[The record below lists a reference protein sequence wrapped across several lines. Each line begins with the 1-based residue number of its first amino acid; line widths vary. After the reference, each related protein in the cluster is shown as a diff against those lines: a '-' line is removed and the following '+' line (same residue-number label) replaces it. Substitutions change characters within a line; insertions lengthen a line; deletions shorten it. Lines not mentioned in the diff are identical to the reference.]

1 MANIDIASLFSD
13 IVPDPAQQQRER
25 TLQQNDAVNQANLVG
40 TLGGMAAYLAPE
52 RSRALQQS
60 ATGLLGIEQPTSAA
74 DQVKAQLAAA
84 SSQKQTPDSLIR
96 LAKLVENT
104 DPQKAAQFRQAAA
117 QMQVDEAALI
127 GSRAEDRAIMT
138 QAQQRIIDAA
148 KDGTPEVKAV
158 AREQAARLPALFAND
173 PKAAREY
180 VLKLEEERRKAADD
194 LNEAGVATTRQRDQ
208 EIASRKVELQR
219 LGLEGPELEDTAAK
233 LVDGSLRIEL
243 QEDGSLFQIDD
254 VLAASPDP
262 AIRAT
267 AVKRI
272 RPDDPLATVD
282 DLNPYDLPEGMSL
295 AEAATKGTGI
305 VNMFKEGVGR
315 WTSNFLPT
323 ALDEERT
330 AARNV
335 LNGADN
341 LLIKA
346 FSVNDSRY
354 SIQEQE
360 RIRATY
366 GINPKLGES
375 PESMAVKID
384 NLDKFTE
391 RELDKLVKSVND
403 PTTDPIRRLADKAT
417 ISELKSFRGIMF
429 PVEKQAPTVRNIDD
443 VTVMTVDDVNRYIDN
458 TSEEDF
464 AKLPKA
470 TQEAIL
476 SKMGGY

>member
-1 MANIDIASLFSD
+1 MANIDISSLFSD
-13 IVPDPAQQQRER
+13 VLPDPARQQQER
-25 TLQQNDAVNQANLVG
+25 VLQQNDAVNQANLVNK
-40 TLGGMAAYLAPE
+40 LGGMAAYYGPE

-60 ATGLLGIEQPTSAA
+60 ATGLLGIQQPTSAA

-117 QMQVDEAALI
+117 QMQAGEAALI

-148 KDGTPEVKAV
+148 KDGTPEAQAV

-194 LNEAGVATTRQRDQ
+194 INKAGAATTRQRDD
-208 EIASRKVELQR
+208 EIASRTVELQR

-272 RPDDPLATVD
+272 RPDDPLATVE

-305 VNMFKEGVGR
+305 VNMFKEGIAR
-315 WTSNFLPT
+315 WTSNFVPS
-323 ALDEERT
+323 ALDDDRT
-330 AARNV
+330 KAKNV

-341 LLIKA
+341 LLIRA
-346 FSVNDSRY
+346 FSLNPRY
-354 SIQEQE
+354 PVAEQE
-360 RIRATY
+360 RIRETY

-375 PESMAVKID
+375 PKSMASKIE
-384 NLDKFTE
+384 NLDSFTE
-391 RELDKLVKSVND
+391 RELAKLVKSVND
-403 PTTDPIRRLADKAT
+403 PTTDPIKRLADKAT

-429 PVEKQAPTVRNIDD
+429 PVEKQAPVVRNIDD

-470 TQEAIL
+470 TQQAIL
-476 SKMGGY
+476 AKMGGQ

>member
-13 IVPDPAQQQRER
+13 IVPNPEQQQRER
-25 TLQQNDAVNQANLVG
+25 VLQQNDAVNQANLVNQ
-40 TLGGMAAYLAPE
+40 LGGMAAYYGPE

-60 ATGLLGIEQPTSAA
+60 ATGLLGIQQPTSAA

-117 QMQVDEAALI
+117 QMQAGEAALI

-148 KDGTPEVKAV
+148 KDGTPEAQAV

-194 LNEAGVATTRQRDQ
+194 INKAGAATTRQRDD
-208 EIASRKVELQR
+208 EIASRTVELQR

-272 RPDDPLATVD
+272 RPDDPLATVE

-305 VNMFKEGVGR
+305 VNMFKEGIAR
-315 WTSNFLPT
+315 WTSNFVPS
-323 ALDEERT
+323 ALDDDRT
-330 AARNV
+330 KAKNV

-341 LLIKA
+341 LLIRA
-346 FSVNDSRY
+346 FSLNPRY
-354 SIQEQE
+354 PVAEQE
-360 RIRATY
+360 RIRETY

-375 PESMAVKID
+375 PKSMASKIE
-384 NLDKFTE
+384 NLDSFTE
-391 RELDKLVKSVND
+391 RELAKLVKSVND
-403 PTTDPIRRLADKAT
+403 PTTDPIKRLADKAT

-429 PVEKQAPTVRNIDD
+429 PVEKQAPVVRNIDD

-470 TQEAIL
+470 TQQAIL
-476 SKMGGY
+476 AKMGGQ

>member
-1 MANIDIASLFSD
+1 MAEPIDIGTLFAD
-13 IVPDPAQQQRER
+13 MLPDPMKAQREEGVR
-25 TLQQNDAVNQANLVG
+25 LSNLVSG
-40 TLGGMAAYLAPE
+40 GGSAAAYYAPQREATLRNALGGMFDVD
-52 RSRALQQS
+52 
-60 ATGLLGIEQPTSAA
+60 TSTPA
-74 DQVKAQLAAA
+74 DIVRAQLAAA
-84 SSQKQTPDSLIR
+84 SSQKQTPESLIR
-96 LAKLVENT
+96 LAKLIENT
-104 DPQKAAQFRQAAA
+104 DPQKAAQFRQAAT
-117 QMQVDEAALI
+117 QMQADEAALI

-148 KDGTPEVKAV
+148 KDGDDAAKAV

-194 LNEAGVATTRQRDQ
+194 INKAGAATTRQRDD
-208 EIASRKVELQR
+208 EIASRKAELEG
-219 LGLEGPELEDTAAK
+219 LGLTGQELEDTAAK
-233 LVDGSLRIEL
+233 LVDGSLRIQL

-254 VLAASPDP
+254 VLAASPNP

-272 RPDDPLATVD
+272 RPDDPLATVE

-305 VNMFKEGVGR
+305 VNMFKEGIAR
-315 WTSNFLPT
+315 WTSNFVPS
-323 ALDEERT
+323 ALDDERT
-330 AARNV
+330 KAKNV

-341 LLIKA
+341 LLIRA
-346 FSVNDSRY
+346 FSLNPRY
-354 SIQEQE
+354 PVAEQE
-360 RIRATY
+360 RIRETY
-366 GINPKLGES
+366 GINPKLAES
-375 PESMAVKID
+375 PKSMASKIE
-384 NLDKFTE
+384 NLDIFTE
-391 RELDKLVKSVND
+391 RELAKLVKSVND
-403 PTTDPIRRLADKAT
+403 PTTDPIKRLADKAT

-429 PVEKQAPTVRNIDD
+429 PLEKQTPTVRNIDD
-443 VTVMTVDDVNRYIDN
+443 VTVMTVDDINRYIDN

-476 SKMGGY
+476 AKIGG

>member
-1 MANIDIASLFSD
+1 MANIDISSLFSD
-13 IVPDPAQQQRER
+13 VLPDPARQQQER
-25 TLQQNDAVNQANLVG
+25 VLQQNDAVNQANLVNQ
-40 TLGGMAAYLAPE
+40 LGGMAAYYGPE

-60 ATGLLGIEQPTSAA
+60 ATGLLGIQQPTSAA

-117 QMQVDEAALI
+117 QMQAGEAALI

-148 KDGTPEVKAV
+148 KDGTPEAQAV

-194 LNEAGVATTRQRDQ
+194 INKAGAATTRQRDD
-208 EIASRKVELQR
+208 EIASRTVELQR

-272 RPDDPLATVD
+272 RPDDPLATVE

-305 VNMFKEGVGR
+305 VNMFKEGIAR
-315 WTSNFLPT
+315 WTSNFVPS
-323 ALDEERT
+323 ALDDDRT
-330 AARNV
+330 KAKNV

-341 LLIKA
+341 LLIRA
-346 FSVNDSRY
+346 FSLNPRY
-354 SIQEQE
+354 PVAEQE
-360 RIRATY
+360 RIRETY

-375 PESMAVKID
+375 PKSMASKIE
-384 NLDKFTE
+384 NLDSFTE
-391 RELDKLVKSVND
+391 RELAKLVKSVND
-403 PTTDPIRRLADKAT
+403 PTTDPIKRLADKAT

-429 PVEKQAPTVRNIDD
+429 PVEKQAPVVRNIDD

-470 TQEAIL
+470 TQQAIL
-476 SKMGGY
+476 AKMGGQ

>member
-1 MANIDIASLFSD
+1 MAGETININSLFAD
-13 IVPDPAQQQRER
+13 ILPDPAAEMRQQQSDLLSVLGTVGGVAALNAPQQQQQLRAAAGGLFGIDTRTGSEKLREQLGSAMQD
-25 TLQQNDAVNQANLVG
+25 TSAEGLIKLANLI
-40 TLGGMAAYLAPE
+40 
-52 RSRALQQS
+52 QQS
-60 ATGLLGIEQPTSAA
+60 NPEKAVELRASAA
-74 DQVKAQLAAA
+74 
-84 SSQKQTPDSLIR
+84 QKRKEEASLIS
-96 LAKLVENT
+96 
-104 DPQKAAQFRQAAA
+104 
-117 QMQVDEAALI
+117 
-127 GSRAEDRAIMT
+127 SRAEDKAIMT
-138 QAQQRIIDAA
+138 QAQQRLLDAA
-148 KDGTPEVKAV
+148 RNGTEAEKAA

-173 PKAAREY
+173 PEKAREY
-180 VLKLEEERRKAADD
+180 VLKLEEESRKAEAD
-194 LNEAGVATTRQRDQ
+194 LAKAGAATTRQRDD
-208 EIASRKVELQR
+208 EIAARKVELKG
-219 LGLEGPELEDTAAK
+219 LGLTGQNLEDTAAK

-262 AIRAT
+262 AVRAK

-272 RPDDPLATVD
+272 RPDDPLATVE

-305 VNMFKEGVGR
+305 VNMFKEGIAR
-315 WTSNFLPT
+315 WTSNFVPS

-346 FSVNDSRY
+346 FSVNDGRY
-354 SIQEQE
+354 SVQEQE

-391 RELDKLVKSVND
+391 RELAKLVKSVND
-403 PTTDPIRRLADKAT
+403 PTTDPIKRLADKAT

-429 PVEKQAPTVRNIDD
+429 PPEKQAPTVRNIDD

-476 SKMGGY
+476 AKMGG

>member
-1 MANIDIASLFSD
+1 MAGETININSLFAD
-13 IVPDPAQQQRER
+13 ILPDPAAEMRQQQSDLLSVLGTVGGVAALNAPQQQQQLRAAAGGLFGIDTRTGSEKLREQLGSAMQD
-25 TLQQNDAVNQANLVG
+25 TSAEGLIKLANLIQQ
-40 TLGGMAAYLAPE
+40 TNPE
-52 RSRALQQS
+52 KAVELRA
-60 ATGLLGIEQPTSAA
+60 SAA
-74 DQVKAQLAAA
+74 
-84 SSQKQTPDSLIR
+84 QKRKEEASLIS
-96 LAKLVENT
+96 
-104 DPQKAAQFRQAAA
+104 
-117 QMQVDEAALI
+117 
-127 GSRAEDRAIMT
+127 SRAEDKAIMT
-138 QAQQRIIDAA
+138 QAQQRLIDAA
-148 KDGTPEVKAV
+148 RNGTEAEKAA

-173 PKAAREY
+173 PEKAREY
-180 VLKLEEERRKAADD
+180 VLKLEEESRKAEAD
-194 LNEAGVATTRQRDQ
+194 LAKAGAATTRQRDD
-208 EIASRKVELQR
+208 EIAARKVELKG
-219 LGLEGPELEDTAAK
+219 LGLTGQNLEDTAAK

-262 AIRAT
+262 AVRAK

-272 RPDDPLATVD
+272 RPDDPLATVE

-305 VNMFKEGVGR
+305 VNMFKEGISR
-315 WTSNFLPT
+315 WTSNFLPS

-346 FSVNDSRY
+346 FSVNDGRY
-354 SIQEQE
+354 SVQEQE

-391 RELDKLVKSVND
+391 RELAKLVKSVND
-403 PTTDPIRRLADKAT
+403 PTTDPIKRLADKAT

-429 PVEKQAPTVRNIDD
+429 PPEKQAPTVRNIDD

-476 SKMGGY
+476 AKMGG

>member
-1 MANIDIASLFSD
+1 MADPININSLFSD
-13 IVPDPAQQQRER
+13 ILPDPAAEMRQQQSDLLNVLGTVGGVAALNAPQQQQQLRAAAGGLFGIDTRTGSEKLREQLGSAMQD
-25 TLQQNDAVNQANLVG
+25 TSAEGLIKLANLI
-40 TLGGMAAYLAPE
+40 
-52 RSRALQQS
+52 QQS
-60 ATGLLGIEQPTSAA
+60 NPEKAVELRASAA
-74 DQVKAQLAAA
+74 
-84 SSQKQTPDSLIR
+84 QKRKEEASLIS
-96 LAKLVENT
+96 
-104 DPQKAAQFRQAAA
+104 
-117 QMQVDEAALI
+117 
-127 GSRAEDRAIMT
+127 SRAEDKAIMT
-138 QAQQRIIDAA
+138 QAQQRLLDAA
-148 KDGTPEVKAV
+148 RNGTEAEKAA

-173 PKAAREY
+173 PEKAREY
-180 VLKLEEERRKAADD
+180 VLKLEEESRKAEAD
-194 LNEAGVATTRQRDQ
+194 LAKAGAATTRQRDD
-208 EIASRKVELQR
+208 EIAAREKELEG
-219 LGLEGPELEDTAAK
+219 LGMTGPELKNTAAK

-262 AIRAT
+262 AVRAK

-272 RPDDPLATVD
+272 RPDDPLATVE
-282 DLNPYDLPEGMSL
+282 DLNPYDLPEDMSL

-305 VNMFKEGVGR
+305 VNMFKEGIAR
-315 WTSNFLPT
+315 WTSNFLPS

-346 FSVNDSRY
+346 FSVNDGRY
-354 SIQEQE
+354 SVQEQE

-429 PVEKQAPTVRNIDD
+429 PPEKQAPTVRNIDD

-476 SKMGGY
+476 AKMGG

>member
-1 MANIDIASLFSD
+1 MAGETININSLFAD
-13 IVPDPAQQQRER
+13 ILPDPAAEMRQQQSDLLSVLGTVGGVAALNAPQQQQQLRAAAGGLFGIDTRTGSEKLREQLGSAMQD
-25 TLQQNDAVNQANLVG
+25 TSAEGLIKLANLIQQ
-40 TLGGMAAYLAPE
+40 TNPE
-52 RSRALQQS
+52 KAVELRA
-60 ATGLLGIEQPTSAA
+60 SAA
-74 DQVKAQLAAA
+74 
-84 SSQKQTPDSLIR
+84 QKRKEEASLIS
-96 LAKLVENT
+96 
-104 DPQKAAQFRQAAA
+104 
-117 QMQVDEAALI
+117 
-127 GSRAEDRAIMT
+127 SRAEDKAIMT
-138 QAQQRIIDAA
+138 QAQQRLIDAA
-148 KDGTPEVKAV
+148 RNGTEAEKAA

-173 PKAAREY
+173 PEKAREY
-180 VLKLEEERRKAADD
+180 VLKLEEESRKAEAD
-194 LNEAGVATTRQRDQ
+194 LAKAGAATTRQRDD
-208 EIASRKVELQR
+208 EIAARKVELKG
-219 LGLEGPELEDTAAK
+219 LGLTGQNLEDTAAK

-254 VLAASPDP
+254 VLAASLDP
-262 AIRAT
+262 AVRAK

-272 RPDDPLATVD
+272 RPDDPLATVE

-305 VNMFKEGVGR
+305 VNMFKEGIAR
-315 WTSNFLPT
+315 WTSNFLPS

-346 FSVNDSRY
+346 FSVNDGRY
-354 SIQEQE
+354 SVQEQE

-391 RELDKLVKSVND
+391 RELAKLVKSVND
-403 PTTDPIRRLADKAT
+403 PTTDPIKRLADKAT

-429 PVEKQAPTVRNIDD
+429 PPEKQAPTVRNIDD

-476 SKMGGY
+476 AKMGG

>member
-1 MANIDIASLFSD
+1 MANIDISSLFSD
-13 IVPDPAQQQRER
+13 VLPDPARQQQER
-25 TLQQNDAVNQANLVG
+25 VLQQNDAVNQANLVNQ
-40 TLGGMAAYLAPE
+40 LGGMAAYYGPE

-60 ATGLLGIEQPTSAA
+60 ATGLLGIQQPTSAA

-117 QMQVDEAALI
+117 QMQAGEAALI

-148 KDGTPEVKAV
+148 KDGTPEAQAV

-194 LNEAGVATTRQRDQ
+194 INKAGAATTRQRDD

-272 RPDDPLATVD
+272 RPDDPLATVE

-305 VNMFKEGVGR
+305 VNMFKEGIAR
-315 WTSNFLPT
+315 WTSNFVPS
-323 ALDEERT
+323 ALDDDRT
-330 AARNV
+330 KAKNV

-341 LLIKA
+341 LLIRA
-346 FSVNDSRY
+346 FSLNPRY
-354 SIQEQE
+354 PVAEQE
-360 RIRATY
+360 RIRETY

-375 PESMAVKID
+375 PKSMASKIE
-384 NLDKFTE
+384 NLDSFTE
-391 RELDKLVKSVND
+391 RELAKLVKSVND
-403 PTTDPIRRLADKAT
+403 PTTDPIKRLADKAT

-429 PVEKQAPTVRNIDD
+429 PVEKQAPVVRNIDD

-470 TQEAIL
+470 TQQAIL
-476 SKMGGY
+476 AKMGGQ

>member
-13 IVPDPAQQQRER
+13 IVPNPEQQQRER
-25 TLQQNDAVNQANLVG
+25 VLQQNDAVNQANLVG
-40 TLGGMAAYLAPE
+40 TLGGMAAYYAPE

-60 ATGLLGIEQPTSAA
+60 ATGLLGIQQPTSAA

-104 DPQKAAQFRQAAA
+104 DPQRAAQFRQAAA
-117 QMQVDEAALI
+117 QMQAGEAALI

-138 QAQQRIIDAA
+138 QAQQRIVDAA
-148 KDGTPEVKAV
+148 KDGTPEAQAV

-180 VLKLEEERRKAADD
+180 VLKLEEERRKAAAD
-194 LNEAGVATTRQRDQ
+194 LNEAGAATTRQRDQ
-208 EIASRKVELQR
+208 EIASRKVELKG
-219 LGLEGPELEDTAAK
+219 LGLTGQDLEDTAAK

-272 RPDDPLATVD
+272 RPDDPLATVE

-295 AEAATKGTGI
+295 AEAATKGTGVI
-305 VNMFKEGVGR
+305 NVITEGVSR
-315 WTSNFLPT
+315 WASNFVSS
-323 ALDEERT
+323 AIDVERT
-330 AARNV
+330 KAKNV

-341 LLIKA
+341 LLIRA
-346 FSVNDSRY
+346 FSLNPRY
-354 SIQEQE
+354 PVAEQE
-360 RIRATY
+360 RIRETY

-375 PESMAVKID
+375 PASMAVKID
-384 NLDKFTE
+384 NLDGFTQA
-391 RELDKLVKSVND
+391 ELTKLVKSVND
-403 PTTDPIRRLADKAT
+403 PTTDPIKRLADKAT
-417 ISELKSFRGIMF
+417 ISELKAFRGIMF
-429 PVEKQAPTVRNIDD
+429 PVEKQAPVVRNIDD

-470 TQEAIL
+470 TQQAIL
-476 SKMGGY
+476 AKMGGQ

>member
-40 TLGGMAAYLAPE
+40 TLGGMAAYYGPE

-60 ATGLLGIEQPTSAA
+60 ATGLFGIQQPTSAA

-104 DPQKAAQFRQAAA
+104 NPQRAAQFRQAAA
-117 QMQVDEAALI
+117 EMQAGEAALI

-148 KDGTPEVKAV
+148 KGGDDAAQAV

-173 PKAAREY
+173 PKAARDY
-180 VLKLEEERRKAADD
+180 VLKLEEERRKAAAD
-194 LNEAGVATTRQRDQ
+194 LNEAGAATTRQRDQ

-272 RPDDPLATVD
+272 RPDDPLATVE

-305 VNMFKEGVGR
+305 VNMFKEGIAR
-315 WTSNFLPT
+315 WTSNFVPS
-323 ALDEERT
+323 ALDDDRT
-330 AARNV
+330 KAKNV

-341 LLIKA
+341 LLIRA
-346 FSVNDSRY
+346 FSLNPRY
-354 SIQEQE
+354 PVAEQE
-360 RIRATY
+360 RIRETY

-375 PESMAVKID
+375 PKSMASKIE
-384 NLDKFTE
+384 NLDSFTE
-391 RELDKLVKSVND
+391 RELAKLVKSVND
-403 PTTDPIRRLADKAT
+403 PTTDPIKRLADKAT

-429 PVEKQAPTVRNIDD
+429 PLEKQTPTVRNIDD

-470 TQEAIL
+470 TQQAIL
-476 SKMGGY
+476 AKMGGQ

>member
-13 IVPDPAQQQRER
+13 IVPNPEQQQRER
-25 TLQQNDAVNQANLVG
+25 VLQQNDAVNQANLVG
-40 TLGGMAAYLAPE
+40 TLGGMAAYYGPE

-60 ATGLLGIEQPTSAA
+60 ATGLLGIQQPTSAA

-117 QMQVDEAALI
+117 QMQAGEAALI

-148 KDGTPEVKAV
+148 KDGTPEAQAV

-194 LNEAGVATTRQRDQ
+194 INKAGAATTRQRDD

-272 RPDDPLATVD
+272 RPDDPLATVE

-305 VNMFKEGVGR
+305 VNMFKEGIAR
-315 WTSNFLPT
+315 WTSNFVPS
-323 ALDEERT
+323 ALDDDRT
-330 AARNV
+330 KAKNV

-341 LLIKA
+341 LLIRA
-346 FSVNDSRY
+346 FSLNPRY
-354 SIQEQE
+354 PVAEQE
-360 RIRATY
+360 RIRETY

-375 PESMAVKID
+375 PKSMASKIE
-384 NLDKFTE
+384 NLDSFTE
-391 RELDKLVKSVND
+391 RELAKLVKSVND
-403 PTTDPIRRLADKAT
+403 PTTDPIKRLADKAT

-429 PVEKQAPTVRNIDD
+429 PVEKQAPVVRNIDD

-470 TQEAIL
+470 TQQAIL
-476 SKMGGY
+476 AKMGGQ

>member
-1 MANIDIASLFSD
+1 MAGETININSLFAD
-13 IVPDPAQQQRER
+13 ILPDPAAEMRQQQSDLLSVLGTVGGVAALNAPQQQQQLRAAAGGLFGIDTRTGSEKLREQLGSAMQD
-25 TLQQNDAVNQANLVG
+25 TSAEGLIKLANLIQQ
-40 TLGGMAAYLAPE
+40 TNPE
-52 RSRALQQS
+52 KAVELRA
-60 ATGLLGIEQPTSAA
+60 SAA
-74 DQVKAQLAAA
+74 
-84 SSQKQTPDSLIR
+84 QKRKEEASLIS
-96 LAKLVENT
+96 
-104 DPQKAAQFRQAAA
+104 
-117 QMQVDEAALI
+117 
-127 GSRAEDRAIMT
+127 SRAEDKAIMT
-138 QAQQRIIDAA
+138 QAQQRLIDAA
-148 KDGTPEVKAV
+148 RNGTEAEKAA

-173 PKAAREY
+173 PEKAREY
-180 VLKLEEERRKAADD
+180 VLKLEEESRKAEAD
-194 LNEAGVATTRQRDQ
+194 LAKAGAATTRQRDD
-208 EIASRKVELQR
+208 EIAARKVELKG
-219 LGLEGPELEDTAAK
+219 LGLTGQNLEDTAAK

-262 AIRAT
+262 AVRAK

-272 RPDDPLATVD
+272 RPDDPLATVE

-305 VNMFKEGVGR
+305 VNMFKEGIAR
-315 WTSNFLPT
+315 WTSNFVPS

-346 FSVNDSRY
+346 FSVNDGRY
-354 SIQEQE
+354 SVQEQE

-391 RELDKLVKSVND
+391 RELAKLVKSVND
-403 PTTDPIRRLADKAT
+403 PTTDPIKRLADKAT

-429 PVEKQAPTVRNIDD
+429 PPEKQAPTVRNIDD

-476 SKMGGY
+476 AKMGG

>member
-1 MANIDIASLFSD
+1 MANIDISSLFSD
-13 IVPDPAQQQRER
+13 VLPDPARQQQER
-25 TLQQNDAVNQANLVG
+25 VLQQNDAVNQANLVNQ
-40 TLGGMAAYLAPE
+40 LGGMAAYYGPE

-117 QMQVDEAALI
+117 QMQADEAALI

-148 KDGTPEVKAV
+148 KGGDEAAKAV

-180 VLKLEEERRKAADD
+180 VLKLEEERRKAEAD
-194 LNEAGVATTRQRDQ
+194 LAKAGAATTRQRDD
-208 EIASRKVELQR
+208 EIAARKKELER
-219 LGLEGPELEDTAAK
+219 LGMLGPELEDTAAK

-243 QEDGSLFQIDD
+243 QEDGTLFQIDD
-254 VLAASPDP
+254 VLAASADP
-262 AIRAT
+262 EIRAT

-272 RPDDPLATVD
+272 RPDDPLATIE

-305 VNMFKEGVGR
+305 VNMFKEGIAR
-315 WTSNFLPT
+315 WTSNFVPS
-323 ALDEERT
+323 ALDDDRT
-330 AARNV
+330 KAKNV

-341 LLIKA
+341 LLIRA
-346 FSVNDSRY
+346 FSLNPRY
-354 SIQEQE
+354 PVAEQE
-360 RIRATY
+360 RIRETY

-375 PESMAVKID
+375 PKSMASKIE
-384 NLDKFTE
+384 NLDSFTE
-391 RELDKLVKSVND
+391 RELAKLVKSVND
-403 PTTDPIRRLADKAT
+403 PTTDPIKRLADKAT

-429 PVEKQAPTVRNIDD
+429 PPEKQVPTVRNIDD
-443 VTVMTVDDVNRYIDN
+443 VTIMTVDDVNRYIDN

-476 SKMGGY
+476 AKMGG

>member
-1 MANIDIASLFSD
+1 MANIDISSLFSD
-13 IVPDPAQQQRER
+13 VLPDPARQQQER
-25 TLQQNDAVNQANLVG
+25 VLQQNDAVNQANLVNQI
-40 TLGGMAAYLAPE
+40 GGMAAYLAPE

-60 ATGLLGIEQPTSAA
+60 ATGLLGIQQPTSAA

-117 QMQVDEAALI
+117 QMQADEAALI

-148 KDGTPEVKAV
+148 KGGDEAAKAV

-173 PKAAREY
+173 PEKAREY

-194 LNEAGVATTRQRDQ
+194 LNEAGAATTRQRDD
-208 EIASRKVELQR
+208 EIASRRDELKG
-219 LGLEGPELEDTAAK
+219 LGLTGQDLEDTAAK

-262 AIRAT
+262 AIRAK

-272 RPDDPLATVD
+272 RPDDPLATVE

-295 AEAATKGTGI
+295 AEAATNGTGVI
-305 VNMFKEGVGR
+305 NIITEGVSR
-315 WTSNFLPT
+315 WASNFVSS
-323 ALDEERT
+323 ALDDDRT
-330 AARNV
+330 KAKNV

-341 LLIKA
+341 LLIRA
-346 FSVNDSRY
+346 FSLNPRY
-354 SIQEQE
+354 PVAEQE
-360 RIRATY
+360 RIRETY

-375 PESMAVKID
+375 PKSMASKIE
-384 NLDKFTE
+384 NLDIFTE
-391 RELDKLVKSVND
+391 RELAKLVKSVND
-403 PTTDPIRRLADKAT
+403 PTTDPIKRLADKAT

-429 PVEKQAPTVRNIDD
+429 PQEKQAPTVRNIDD

-476 SKMGGY
+476 AKMGGQQ

>member
-40 TLGGMAAYLAPE
+40 TLGGMAAYLAPQ

-117 QMQVDEAALI
+117 QMQAGEAALI

-148 KDGTPEVKAV
+148 KDGDDAAKAV

-173 PKAAREY
+173 PEKAREY

-194 LNEAGVATTRQRDQ
+194 LNEAGAATTRQRDD
-208 EIASRKVELQR
+208 EIASRRAELKG
-219 LGLEGPELEDTAAK
+219 LGLTGQALEDTAAK
-233 LVDGSLRIEL
+233 LVDGSLRIVL

-262 AIRAT
+262 AIRET

-282 DLNPYDLPEGMSL
+282 DLNPYDVPEGMSL
-295 AEAATKGTGI
+295 AEAAIKGTGV
-305 VNMFKEGVGR
+305 VNMFKEGIGR
-315 WTSNFLPT
+315 WTSNFVPS
-323 ALDEERT
+323 ALDDERT

-346 FSVNDSRY
+346 FSVNDNRY

-391 RELDKLVKSVND
+391 REIDKLVKSVND
-403 PTTDPIRRLADKAT
+403 PTTDAVKRLADKAT
-417 ISELKSFRGIMF
+417 ISELKAFRGIMF
-429 PVEKQAPTVRNIDD
+429 PLEKQAPIIQS
-443 VTVMTVDDVNRYIDN
+443 VDDVAVMSNEEINRFVDN
-458 TSEEDF
+458 TSKEDF
-464 AKLPKA
+464 MKLPAA
-470 TQEAIL
+470 TRAAIIDV
-476 SKMGGY
+476 MGQ